1 MHLTRF
7 HITLSI
13 LLASVCL
20 AHIASATPPKKP
32 NIGQFNGLITRSPFT
47 IKPTPETLKADS
59 PLERDWM
66 LASIR
71 PSGNGYSVT
80 LMHKKN
86 RKERIRFLPGFSS
99 GEYQLIDVKQDNQSN
114 KNSQVLVRKG
124 SQEAWISYDEKL
136 IKVRRA
142 AAGKARGKK
151 VPAKKVSSSVRRTA
165 PKKATPRIRHV
176 PRSGR

>member
-7 HITLSI
+7 HIPLFI

-20 AHIASATPPKKP
+20 VHVASAKPPKKP
-32 NIGQFNGLITRSPFT
+32 NIGQFNALIVRSPFT
-47 IKPTPETLKADS
+47 IKPTPDIKKADS

-86 RKERIRFLPGFSS
+86 RKERIRFIPGFSS
-99 GEYQLIDVKQDNQSN
+99 GEYQLVDVKQDSQSN
-114 KNSQVLVRKG
+114 KNSKVLISKG
-124 SQEAWISYDEKL
+124 IQKAWITYDEKL

-142 AAGKARGKK
+142 AAGKARARK
-151 VPAKKVSSSVRRTA
+151 VPAKKISSSVRRTA
-165 PKKATPRIRHV
+165 PKKPTPRVRRV
-176 PRSGR
+176 PKSGR